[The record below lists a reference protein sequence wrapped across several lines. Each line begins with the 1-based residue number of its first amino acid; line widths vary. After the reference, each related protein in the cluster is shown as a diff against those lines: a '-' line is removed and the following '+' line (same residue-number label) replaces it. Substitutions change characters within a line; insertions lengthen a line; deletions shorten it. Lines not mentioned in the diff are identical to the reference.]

1 MRIYSIGKFGSIEI
15 CILSFWLQKQWKTK
29 IIAFMKLWLKYLIGI
44 GAGLVLAILIPPSS
58 MQSRAVLDF
67 IVEFVI
73 RFGRYTVVPVLFF
86 SVAVAGFK
94 LRDEKLLFR
103 TFRWTI
109 LVILASTFA
118 LMLLGLVSALIIKLP
133 RIPITTE
140 KVGEISPFTWK
151 TLITKIFPYSGF
163 EAMVDGIYLF
173 PCFVFAFLAG
183 AGSASDKNASKT
195 AIGLFDSLSKVFYIV
210 MTFFTEILAV
220 GMIALMFRWT
230 IEFLATLRTGVYNG
244 LVVMLFVELLVIAF
258 VIYPLVLRLLCHEMH
273 PYRILYASICPFLVA
288 FFSGDTNLALGL
300 HLRHGKES
308 LGIRRR
314 VNAFTYPLFSIF
326 ARGGS
331 ALVTTISFVLIWRS
345 YSSLSLPVSDI
356 LWIFG
361 ISFGLSFLLGGFP
374 SGGAFILLTI
384 LCTQYAKGFETS
396 FLLLQPASLIICS
409 FASLFDAITA
419 MFGSYIVAVK
429 TKLIEHHSITHFI

>member
-1 MRIYSIGKFGSIEI
+1 
-15 CILSFWLQKQWKTK
+15 
-29 IIAFMKLWLKYLIGI
+29 MKLWLKYLIGI

-258 VIYPLVLRLLCHEMH
+258 VLYPLVLRLLCHEMH

-326 ARGGS
+326 GRGGA
-331 ALVTTISFVLIWRS
+331 ALVQTISFILILRS
-345 YSSLSLPVSDI
+345 YSSLGIPVSDMF
-356 LWIFG
+356 WIGG
-361 ISFGLSFLLGGFP
+361 ISFVLSFSLAGFP
-374 SGGAFILLTI
+374 SGGPFIAVTAMCLL
-384 LCTQYAKGFETS
+384 YGRNFES
-396 FLLLQPASLIICS
+396 GYLLLKNAAPLICAMAAGI
-409 FASLFDAITA
+409 DALTA

-429 TKLIEHHSITHFI
+429 TKTVQHQELRKFI